1 MSGGAPSPDTKP
13 VMALRQLAGLDDSDI
28 DVGAAS
34 LLLAA
39 RDRPGVP
46 LDRYRRHLDQLAAD
60 VAAVYAEGGSGIAA
74 QHEALNRVIS
84 ADHGYAGDSQSYD
97 DLQNTNLMRVID
109 RRKGLP
115 IALGILYLYAGR
127 AQGWNIEG
135 LNFPGHFLLRLE
147 EAGERTIFDPFNGG
161 QPIEIADM
169 RALLKAT
176 RGDDAELT
184 SDHYAPASNRDIL
197 IRLQN
202 NKKVRLLKAEQVAEA
217 LAVVE
222 DMLLFAP
229 ASDALWHEAGVLNS
243 HLGNLR
249 AALVA
254 LEHCHDLAAAPQDK
268 HRVASLIGELRSRL
282 N

>member
-1 MSGGAPSPDTKP
+1 MQAADTNP
-13 VMALRQLAGLDDSDI
+13 AAALRQLAGLDDADI

-46 LDRYRRHLDQLAAD
+46 LDRYRRHLDKLATD
-60 VAAVYAEGGSGIAA
+60 VAAVYAQGERGIAGQQA
-74 QHEALNRVIS
+74 ALNQVIS
-84 ADHGYAGDSQSYD
+84 GDHGYAGDSQSYD
-97 DLQNTNLMRVID
+97 DLQNANLMRVID

-127 AQGWNIEG
+127 AQGWHIEG

-147 EAGERTIFDPFNGG
+147 DDGERLIFDPFNGG
-161 QPIEIADM
+161 KTIDIADM

-184 SDHYAPASNRDIL
+184 PDHYAPASNRDIL

-202 NKKVRLLKAEQVAEA
+202 NKKVRLLRAEQIAGA

-243 HLGNLR
+243 HLGNLS

-268 HRVASLIGELRSRL
+268 HRVALLIGELRSRL

>member
-1 MSGGAPSPDTKP
+1 MTDTNP
-13 VMALRQLAGLDDSDI
+13 AMALRQLAGLDDSDI
-28 DVGAAS
+28 DVGAAA
-34 LLLAA
+34 LVLAA

-46 LDRYRRHLDQLAAD
+46 LDRYRRHLEQLAAG
-60 VAAVYAEGGSGIAA
+60 VAAVYAHGDRDITA
-74 QHEALNRVIS
+74 QHEALNQVIS
-84 ADHGYAGDSQSYD
+84 GDHGYAGDSQSYD

-147 EAGERTIFDPFNGG
+147 NDGERAIFDPFNGG
-161 QPIEIADM
+161 KTIEISDM

-184 SDHYAPASNRDIL
+184 PDHYAPASNRDIL

-202 NKKVRLLKAEQVAEA
+202 NKKVRLLKSEQVAEA

-268 HRVASLIGELRSRL
+268 HRVALLMGELRSRL

>member
-1 MSGGAPSPDTKP
+1 MSANALSADADPAA
-13 VMALRQLAGLDDSDI
+13 ALRQLAGRDSADI
-28 DVGAAS
+28 DVGEAA

-39 RDRPGVP
+39 RGRPGVP
-46 LDRYRRHLDQLAAD
+46 LDRYRRHLDQLATG
-60 VAAVYAEGGSGIAA
+60 VAEAYEQTTGGAEA
-74 QHEALNRVIS
+74 QLDTLNRVI
-84 ADHGYAGDSQSYD
+84 ADDHGYAGDSQSYD
-97 DLQNTNLMRVID
+97 DLQNANLMRVID

-115 IALGILYLYAGR
+115 IALGILYIHAGR
-127 AQGWNIEG
+127 AQGWDIHG

-147 EAGERTIFDPFNGG
+147 ESGVRTIFDPFDGG
-161 QPIEIADM
+161 KAVDIAGM

-176 RGDDAELT
+176 RGADAELAPE
-184 SDHYAPASNRDIL
+184 HYAPASNRDIL

-202 NKKVRLLKAEQVAEA
+202 NKKVRLLKADQVAEA
-217 LAVVE
+217 LEVVE

-229 ASDALWHEAGVLNS
+229 GSDALWHEAGLLHS

-254 LEHCHDLAAAPQDK
+254 FEHCHDLAPSPQEK
-268 HRVASLIGELRSRL
+268 HRVARLIGELRARL